1 MTKYP
6 MNDTLI
12 DEESVQIRIQKNKYN
27 KCCINKNVC
36 AILSIVACIVTLIGG
51 ITCINIYS
59 QYIEDGSL

>member
-1 MTKYP
+1 

-36 AILSIVACIVTLIGG
+36 AILSLVACIVA
-51 ITCINIYS
+51 
-59 QYIEDGSL
+59 